1 MRMSA
6 EPANTG
12 SSQVLR
18 QVSGFVVEYVA
29 RTREFS
35 RNANLYVLHV
45 IGMDMIHGSFTVL
58 FNLYLLALGFD
69 VKFVGLRLTIGF
81 VATAVTAVPAGFVSD
96 RIGRKASFILG
107 DGVGAIIALV
117 MIHTRSEAILLA
129 GPAFVAFFNNLH
141 HTSEAA
147 FMAENSQPSERVHL
161 FSVAG
166 SFRTMSAMAGALM
179 AGLLPLMFI
188 DEFGKVNAY
197 RFATYAGL
205 ALWFLSLAPALL
217 LRSFEAVERPELEG
231 SPESKPEGWRR
242 LTADIKHPRRI
253 AYFVLTSAIIAVG
266 TAAVVPLLN
275 VVFHE
280 GHMHADEGE
289 IGVLF
294 AVGELSLAVV
304 TLLVPLLATRMLK
317 VDAIAAT
324 RMMAVPFILAMGLL
338 PVAFGEGSILLVLMG
353 IAHVGRTG
361 AFRMS
366 FPLDDA
372 FNMSVLE
379 PRERATSTGIEI
391 AVGSAVSAV
400 AIFVSSRIMDTGDFA
415 TPFMVMAAAYLV
427 STMIYWKVFRPI
439 EVDAEEAE
447 FEDDELDE
455 LQVAEG
461 ERTD

>member
-1 MRMSA
+1 MST
-6 EPANTG
+6 EPTNID
-12 SSQVLR
+12 SSHALN
-18 QVSGFVVEYVA
+18 QVSVFVADYVA

-69 VKFVGLRLTIGF
+69 VRFVGLRLTIGF
-81 VATAVTAVPAGFVSD
+81 MATAVTAVPAGFVSD

-107 DGVGAIIALV
+107 DGVGAIIALI
-117 MIHTRSEAILLA
+117 MIHTRSEPILLA

-179 AGLLPLMFI
+179 AGLLPLLFI
-188 DEFGKVNAY
+188 DDFGKVNAY

-205 ALWFLSLAPALL
+205 TLWFLSLAPALM
-217 LRSFEAVERPELEG
+217 LRSFEAVERPELES
-231 SPESKPEGWRR
+231 SPKFRPRGWRR

-253 AYFVLTSAIIAVG
+253 AYFVLTSAIIAIG
-266 TAAVVPLLN
+266 TAAVFPLLN

-280 GHMHADEGE
+280 GHVHADEGE
-289 IGVLF
+289 IGILF
-294 AVGELSLAVV
+294 AIAELSLAVV
-304 TLLVPLLATRMLK
+304 TLLVPLLATRMYK

-324 RMMAVPFILAMGLL
+324 RMMAIPFVVAMGLL
-338 PVAFGEGSILLVLMG
+338 PLAFGEGSTLLALMG
-353 IAHVGRTG
+353 AAHVGRT
-361 AFRMS
+361 AVFRMS

-391 AVGSAVSAV
+391 AAGSAVSAV
-400 AIFVSSRIMDTGDFA
+400 AIFVSSRVMDTGDFA
-415 TPFMVMAAAYLV
+415 TPFMVMALAYLV

-439 EVDAEEAE
+439 ELEYEEEELEADESVDREI
-447 FEDDELDE
+447 
-455 LQVAEG
+455 AEG
-461 ERTD
+461 ERAD